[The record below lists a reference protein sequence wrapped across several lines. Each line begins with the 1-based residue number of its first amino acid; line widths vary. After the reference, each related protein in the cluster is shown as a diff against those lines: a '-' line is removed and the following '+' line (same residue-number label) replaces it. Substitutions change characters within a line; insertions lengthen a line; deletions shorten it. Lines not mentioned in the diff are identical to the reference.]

1 MENEKM
7 TPLDVSKQLK
17 DFVLSYTKNGLDR
30 RFIIGS
36 FSIIENVLGEY
47 EALKPRLIHP
57 EQVFQDYK
65 ELKAL
70 DIIRRIVKS
79 ADEPMP
85 PYEENSVFTKEEYD
99 LLKEV
104 LLCQQ

>member
-7 TPLDVSKQLK
+7 TPLEVSKQLK
-17 DFVLSYTKNGLDR
+17 EFVLSYTKNGLDR

-36 FSIIENVLGEY
+36 FSIIENALGEY
-47 EALKPRLIHP
+47 ETLKPRLIDP

-70 DIIRRIVKS
+70 DIIRRIVKA

-85 PYEENSVFTKEEYD
+85 PYEENSVYTREEHE
-99 LLKEV
+99 LLAEV
-104 LLCQQ
+104 LK